1 MERPCMTEYIAQHL
15 VQHPTQ
21 HETSKIILIA
31 TAQVT
36 GKTLF
41 NNGLYQNIILLYKL
55 LEGIGHQPYLLLDKL
70 PEIRDILT
78 EESYRLILPEEIM
91 HKIIIPH
98 IYIEVGMSVAQIFSD
113 WLKTKGTKIV
123 KYFLGNTLN
132 IDIENSPLQNKIY
145 FTHHSLTYPD
155 EIWTSPHYAQHLEYM
170 CSIYQVPFTSG
181 HIAPY
186 LWDPRFI
193 ENIITTPNQQ
203 LHYETT
209 DIVIAE
215 PNFSFQKS
223 ALYPL
228 ILADTYAKEHPE
240 WKGRVKVMNAGPL
253 TINGHFQ
260 TQILPTLY
268 LQERIDFIV
277 PRKTIKELID
287 ENPTAVFI
295 GYQWNNEY
303 NYMTLELMWKGVA
316 ILHNTSAWSS
326 TGYYWTESNLAGA
339 IKTLDV
345 AFKRHNR
352 DTYMAN
358 ARELAQKFSI
368 DNPTVRARW
377 TALL

>member
-1 MERPCMTEYIAQHL
+1 MERPGMTEYIAQHTIL
-15 VQHPTQ
+15 PMPQTP
-21 HETSKIILIA
+21 KIILIA

-55 LEGIGHQPYLLLDKL
+55 LESMGHQPYLLLDKI
-70 PEIRDILT
+70 PESRDILT
-78 EESYRLILPEEIM
+78 EENYRLTLPEDIIA
-91 HKIIIPH
+91 KNIIPH

-132 IDIENSPLQNKIY
+132 IDIENSPLQNKVY

-186 LWDPRFI
+186 LWDPQFI
-193 ENIITTPNQQ
+193 ENITTPTLPPN
-203 LHYETT
+203 YETG

-268 LQERIDFIV
+268 LQGRIDFIT
-277 PRKTIKELID
+277 PRKIVKELID

-316 ILHNTSAWSS
+316 LLHNTSAWSS
-326 TGYYWTESNLAGA
+326 TGYYWTESDLAGA
-339 IKTLDV
+339 IKTLDT

-352 DTYMAN
+352 DTYVEN
-358 ARELAQKFSI
+358 ARELAHKFSI

-377 TALL
+377 RALL